1 MNPYYNPDDSYT
13 WHPDPSEMPDLRGP
27 TCPDCGGPM
36 IQTPRVDAC
45 ARDCGWE
52 GDYYPDASI
61 PER

>member
-1 MNPYYNPDDSYT
+1 MNPYYNPDDSHT
-13 WHPDPSEMPDLRGP
+13 RHPDPSEMPRLW
-27 TCPDCGGPM
+27 GPM

-61 PER
+61 SER